1 MQTSRRSNE
10 QRREKSI
17 RQVLSSALF
26 FFVSRGYDNSTLD
39 DIAARANL
47 TKGAVYFYFKN
58 KLTLLHALLDEAEA
72 LYTDIFQELEVG
84 ALEPE
89 DQLENFIDWCAD
101 TGARHQDRLVLP
113 ILISLQAI
121 GKEVSVVEHIQRM
134 YGRYHGAMA
143 RIITEG
149 KEKGVFDQQL
159 AVRERAAVLVA
170 LTDGMLLEWY
180 RFSDQL
186 NGAKLASNAKH
197 QIFYGLSVGS
207 RRTATGTAS

>member
-89 DQLENFIDWCAD
+89 DQLESFIDWCAD

-121 GKEVSVVEHIQRM
+121 GKEVSV
-134 YGRYHGAMA
+134 
-143 RIITEG
+143 
-149 KEKGVFDQQL
+149 
-159 AVRERAAVLVA
+159 
-170 LTDGMLLEWY
+170 
-180 RFSDQL
+180 
-186 NGAKLASNAKH
+186 
-197 QIFYGLSVGS
+197 
-207 RRTATGTAS
+207 